1 MAILQPLQNQQVAV
15 IPQPVAQQPVV
26 YAPYTA
32 SNPNPQSSLLGNAGQ
47 LASGVSRIVN
57 PSSGFS
63 GSGLLSGINNFGAR
77 NLGTANVSGS
87 FVGPLQPGV
96 TAGTT
101 LAQYG
106 AGAGIGGL
114 VGTFNPLVKNK
125 TGGQVG
131 GAAGGAVGMAVGGPI
146 GAGIGSFIGS
156 TLGGLVGKKPPK
168 PGASFEA
175 VLDKD
180 YNYTSPSLLAKHMG
194 TEGPQAVSQEMSP
207 YLKNL
212 QSMGIKVPENTSVGT
227 YFEQNGNG
235 VLFYRNEGERTADT
249 KANKINYN
257 PNAPADKARA
267 YRELSAQLAKQGGAN
282 EEQLQ
287 SIQGFIP
294 QGTQPSQGIGVAAP
308 QVAVKDLNPNMP
320 NNDWA
325 GFMKTFNQRNA

>member
-1 MAILQPLQNQQVAV
+1 MALLQPLQNQQVAV

-26 YAPYTA
+26 YAPYTP

-47 LASGVSRIVN
+47 LASGVTKIAN
-57 PSSGFS
+57 PSIWNGGSVMGGYNQVNQLGAKYLGTELPGTA
-63 GSGLLSGINNFGAR
+63 GSGLLG
-77 NLGTANVSGS
+77 GTSATG
-87 FVGPLQPGV
+87 L
-96 TAGTT
+96 
-101 LAQYG
+101 L

-235 VLFYRNEGERTADT
+235 VLFYRSEGERTADT

-257 PNAPADKARA
+257 PNDPADKARA

-287 SIQGFIP
+287 SIQGFVP

>member
-15 IPQPVAQQPVV
+15 IPQPVPQTV
-26 YAPYTA
+26 YVNPYSQ
-32 SNPNPQSSLLGNAGQ
+32 SNTNAGTPVSPTQ
-47 LASGVSRIVN
+47 LASGVTKLIN
-57 PSSGFS
+57 PSG
-63 GSGLLSGINNFGAR
+63 GGLLTGINNWGAA
-77 NLGTANVSGS
+77 NLGTAPVAPAGFIGPMPQGTSAL
-87 FVGPLQPGV
+87 VGG
-96 TAGTT
+96 TSAGG
-101 LAQYG
+101 LLG
-106 AGAGIGGL
+106 GAGIGGL

-131 GAAGGAVGMAVGGPI
+131 GAVGGAIGMGVGGPI
-146 GAGIGSFIGS
+146 GSVVGSFIGS
-156 TLGGLVGKKPPK
+156 TLGGMVGKKPPK

-175 VLDKD
+175 ILDKD
-180 YNYTSPSLLAKHMG
+180 YNYTNPSLLAKHMG

-235 VLFYRNEGERTADT
+235 VLFYRSEGERTADT

-257 PNAPADKARA
+257 PNDPADKARA
-267 YRELSAQLAKQGGAN
+267 YRELTSQLAKQGGAN

-287 SIQGFIP
+287 SIQGFVP

-308 QVAVKDLNPNMP
+308 QVAVKDLNPNIP